1 MGQIAALSYC
11 VSTSAWIEFGREPE
25 LAKLDRRIRKILAI
39 NRSACTPLFLSVSL
53 VQASLVRMLLER
65 DSAGD
70 RERAREMFA
79 AALET
84 YAGIAMPRHCDLAR
98 GLLAQARAI
107 VPNISAPPTGAI
119 RRRFCKITDA
129 VCATKQFR
137 PDLLTF
143 SLSLCDG
150 ASPNLRS
157 SPH

>member
-39 NRSACTPLFLSVSL
+39 NRSAGTPLFLSISL
-53 VQASLVRMLLER
+53 VQASLVRILLER

-70 RERAREMFA
+70 HERAREMLA

-107 VPNISAPPTGAI
+107 VPNILRPTQRSNPAAFLQDYGRGFRYKAI
-119 RRRFCKITDA
+119 SPGFA
-129 VCATKQFR
+129 QF
-137 PDLLTF
+137 F
-143 SLSLCDG
+143 ALSV
-150 ASPNLRS
+150 
-157 SPH
+157 

>member
-11 VSTSAWIEFGREPE
+11 VATSVWIEFGREPE

-39 NRSACTPLFLSVSL
+39 NRSAGTPLFLSVSL

-107 VPNISAPPTGAI
+107 VPNISAPPSADQSGGRGFRYKAI
-119 RRRFCKITDA
+119 SPGFA
-129 VCATKQFR
+129 QF
-137 PDLLTF
+137 F
-143 SLSLCDG
+143 ALSV
-150 ASPNLRS
+150 
-157 SPH
+157 